1 MAKKLTTKFIENA
14 QPRAQTYEV
23 KDRDSPLRLV
33 VQPTRRKSWIVRYRR
48 PPPDGR
54 TAKLTHE
61 RFVPLAEAR
70 KWAAEAMAELARGN
84 DPAALKLDA
93 QAKAEKAAADRAADT
108 IEQWAAEFIRRH
120 ASKKRP
126 STRQQVVHVLG
137 NLVLP
142 TWRGRVI
149 HDITRRDV
157 IDLIERLAED
167 RPIAANR
174 ALAWLSKFFNWLTE
188 RDVIAASPVHGVK
201 RPSEERKRD
210 RVLSDGEIIALWHAC
225 ENIGGPSGGCIK
237 LLLLT
242 GQRRSEIAGMRRSE
256 ISDDVWT
263 LPPERTKNKQRHG
276 VPLSAQALAIIDAM
290 RQFAGSDY
298 VFTTT
303 GKAPLGHFDQT
314 KAEIDA
320 QMKPS
325 TPFVL
330 HDLRRTVATGLQKL
344 KVPLEV
350 TEAVLNHTSGSRG
363 GIVSVYQ
370 THQYA
375 PEKREALQIW
385 AEHVDRLVSGRP
397 AEDKVV
403 SLVGRR

>member
-1 MAKKLTTKFIENA
+1 MAKFTTKFIENLKPA
-14 QPRAQTYEV
+14 AVRREIPDGGCRNLY
-23 KDRDSPLRLV
+23 LV
-33 VQPTRRKSWIVRYRR
+33 VQPTGRKAWALRYRFGGKTR
-48 PPPDGR
+48 
-54 TAKLTHE
+54 KLTLDGGLS
-61 RFVPLAEAR
+61 LAGAREAATKALR
-70 KWAAEAMAELARGN
+70 ELERGN
-84 DPAALKLDA
+84 DPAALKFDA
-93 QAKAEKAAADRAADT
+93 QAKAEKAAAERDADT
-108 IEQWAAEFIRRH
+108 VDRWAAQFIERH
-120 ASKKRP
+120 ANKKRP
-126 STRQQVVHVLG
+126 HTRRQVVHVLD

-142 TWRGRVI
+142 TWRGRTV

-225 ENIGGPSGGCIK
+225 ENIGGPEGGCVK

-256 ISDDVWT
+256 IDADVWR
-263 LPPERTKNKQRHG
+263 LPRERTKNATPHA

-303 GKAPLGHFDQT
+303 GKAPLAHFDQT

-320 QMKPS
+320 RMKPS

-375 PEKREALQIW
+375 PEKREALQRW
-385 AEHVDRLVSGRP
+385 AAHVDRLVSDKP
-397 AEDKVV
+397 AEAKV
-403 SLVGRR
+403 LRMPTRR